1 MPAVG
6 VTTLAPPVIPP
17 PMSLA
22 PSSPL
27 PVMLSAI
34 QPTNPMTL
42 GNFVGAMRNWT
53 ELQSTYDSLFFAVDQ
68 HAITVRQDPAVL
80 RRNTYRLMA
89 TFIAAG
95 LDPERCTL
103 FVQSHVPEHTELGWI
118 LTCHAYMGELS
129 RMTQYKD
136 KAARQGENIPAGLFI
151 YPTLMAADILL
162 YQTDIVPV
170 GDDQKQHVELTRD
183 IAERMNNAYATNL
196 FKIPKTW
203 NPKYGARVMSLQD
216 PTKKM
221 SKSDADP
228 KATIFVTDDDKTI
241 TKKLKSAVTDSG
253 TEVTYADDKPG
264 IKNLIQIQCALSG
277 ETAEQVV
284 ARYAGKMY
292 GHLKVETAE
301 LIISKMGPIRDEAD
315 RLLADEAE
323 LDRVLR
329 RGAQKARQ
337 RASVTLDKVRAA
349 VGFSP
354 RL

>member
-1 MPAVG
+1 
-6 VTTLAPPVIPP
+6 
-17 PMSLA
+17 MSDT
-22 PSSPL
+22 SSAPL

-53 ELQSTYDSLFFAVDQ
+53 QLQTSYDSLFFAVDQ
-68 HAITVRQDPAVL
+68 HAITVRQDPKIL
-80 RRNTYRLMA
+80 QGHTYRLMA

-103 FVQSHVPEHTELGWI
+103 FIQSHVPEHTELGWI
-118 LTCHAYMGELS
+118 LTCNGYMGELS
-129 RMTQYKD
+129 RMTQYKE

-170 GDDQKQHVELTRD
+170 GDDQRQHVELTRD
-183 IAERMNNAYATNL
+183 LAERMNNAYATDL
-196 FKIPKTW
+196 FKIPQAW
-203 NPKYGARVMSLQD
+203 NPKYGARVMSLQE

-221 SKSDADP
+221 SKSDSDP
-228 KATIFVTDDDKTI
+228 KATIFLTDDDKTI

-253 TEVTYADDKPG
+253 SEITYADDKPG

-277 ETAEQVV
+277 ESADQVV
-284 ARYAGKMY
+284 ARYVGKMY
-292 GHLKVETAE
+292 GHLKIETAD
-301 LIISKMGPIRDEAD
+301 LIIATMGPIRDEAD
-315 RLLADEAE
+315 RLLADRAE
-323 LDRVLR
+323 LDRVLKA
-329 RGAQKARQ
+329 GAEKARQ
-337 RASVTLDKVRAA
+337 RATKTLDKVRAA
-349 VGFSP
+349 VGFAP